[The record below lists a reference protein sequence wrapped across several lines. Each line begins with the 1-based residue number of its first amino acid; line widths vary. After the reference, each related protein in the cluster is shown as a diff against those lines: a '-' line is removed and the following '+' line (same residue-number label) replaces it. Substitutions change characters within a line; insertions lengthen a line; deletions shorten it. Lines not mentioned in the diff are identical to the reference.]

1 MMRNSLVLSGATL
14 DVAAAI
20 VERLMESSADGDA
33 GLTVQDE
40 TTEQEL
46 QQLEVAVA
54 ERRIGS
60 VLSSPRFS
68 QLYQPLFR
76 IEGGSI
82 PGMMFVDLSNK
93 ENRFDMLVNLRNVD
107 LAQTGIPDWLVAMLG
122 ESAAASP
129 SGLIDC
135 IYLDVDDGEF
145 QYTKP
150 DYAEAVGPARQIGE
164 SIERLLQR
172 MRDL

>member
-1 MMRNSLVLSGATL
+1 MIRNSLVLAGATL
-14 DVAAAI
+14 DVAAA
-20 VERLMESSADGDA
+20 VAERLMESSADGDA
-33 GLTVQDE
+33 DFTVQDE

-68 QLYQPLFR
+68 QLYQPLLFR
-76 IEGGSI
+76 IEGGAI
-82 PGMMFVDLSNK
+82 RGMMFVDLSDN
-93 ENRFDMLVNLRNVD
+93 ESRFDVLINLRNVD
-107 LAQTGIPDWLVAMLG
+107 MTQTGIPDWLVAMLG

-129 SGLIDC
+129 SGFIDC

-150 DYAEAVGPARQIGE
+150 DYAEAVGHPRHIDE
-164 SIERLLQR
+164 SIKRLLQR
-172 MRDL
+172 IAE